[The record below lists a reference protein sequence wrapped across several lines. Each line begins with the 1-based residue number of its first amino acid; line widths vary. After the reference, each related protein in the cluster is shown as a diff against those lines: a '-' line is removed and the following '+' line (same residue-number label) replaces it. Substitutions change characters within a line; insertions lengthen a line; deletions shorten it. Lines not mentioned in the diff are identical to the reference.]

1 MLYSLMVFVK
11 KEKRRKKMDTMVITL
26 NGNGGTNTSMS
37 LGNCYKLRDAIKS
50 YLEQNGSEI
59 FALIQLGIRSQ
70 YMPFLD
76 TMLHTV
82 CCMTPSGHG
91 TFKNQVAC
99 LEKMVSIL
107 NASISDFNDRIETE
121 FPQELCNIFAEKAL
135 VNILLEFYW
144 D

>member
-1 MLYSLMVFVK
+1 MVFVK
-11 KEKRRKKMDTMVITL
+11 TKGKEKKKMELMIVAIK
-26 NGNGGTNTSMS
+26 GKGTNTSMP
-37 LGNCYKLRDAIKS
+37 LKDCYKLRDAIKS

-59 FALIQLGIRSQ
+59 SALIRLGRRSQ

-135 VNILLEFYW
+135 VVNILLDFYW

>member
-1 MLYSLMVFVK
+1 MVFVK

-37 LGNCYKLRDAIKS
+37 LGNCYELRDAIKS